1 MEKMLMIPD
10 NIPVPNFNPETQY
23 LGQPEI
29 DENSQEW
36 FFPVIDYSEDQKR
49 KIFEINIS
57 WKQKQILDN
66 QSQNTSMETFQSIT
80 DQSEAY
86 EVKEVFP
93 LWSHESNYLDKPLGY
108 KVTRILPNGEGGFEV
123 ALFFLIQPHTPNET
137 FTPETTPALWS
148 RVIIGDGGIEVWTQP
163 IGGDGK
169 YPYIDPETGQPYK
182 VTHNGN
188 TWQNNHQGGLN
199 VWAPGVFGWTQI

>member
-1 MEKMLMIPD
+1 MIPD
-10 NIPVPNFNPETQY
+10 NIPIPDFNPETQY
-23 LGQPEI
+23 LGQPEF

-36 FFPVIDYSEDQKR
+36 VFPVVDYTEDEKL

-57 WKQKQILDN
+57 WKQKKILDCKG
-66 QSQNTSMETFQSIT
+66 QDIALDEFQAIT
-80 DQSEAY
+80 DESEAY

-93 LWSHESNYLDKPLGY
+93 SWSYEFDYLTVPANH
-108 KVTRILPNGEGGFEV
+108 KVTRILPNVNGGFEV

-182 VTHNGN
+182 VMHNGD
-188 TWQNNHQGGLN
+188 TWENNHQGGLN
-199 VWAPGVFGWTQI
+199 VWEPGVFGWTKIL